1 MEQKEK
7 SQIADIDRSRYD
19 FRYEED
25 ESEYLASGITP
36 EIINEISDEKNDP
49 DWMRE
54 FRLKSLG
61 IYAKTP
67 MVEWGPS
74 IEGLDVDNIV
84 TYIRQKNRMNTD
96 WDAVPDDIK
105 ETFEKLGIP
114 KAVASSNGPGA
125 IRAYLTGAGIAGRF
139 DQVISGNDCARS
151 KPEPDIFLLAA
162 ERLGVPPEACLVVED
177 SPSGVRAGRAAG
189 MTVCMIPDL
198 APFTEE
204 LRPCCDWVLPSLKEL
219 ADALERGGM
228 PEKPEAQNG

>member
-1 MEQKEK
+1 MIRAVIFDMDGVLTDSERLGVAITCEAGREMGFEILESAVMKTLGITWAA
-7 SQIADIDRSRYD
+7 SVGL
-19 FRYEED
+19 YEE
-25 ESEYLASGITP
+25 
-36 EIINEISDEKNDP
+36 
-49 DWMRE
+49 E
-54 FRLKSLG
+54 F
-61 IYAKTP
+61 P
-67 MVEWGPS
+67 
-74 IEGLDVDNIV
+74 GLDVPKMFGRVRERLVSLGQEGKMPLKPGVHRILD
-84 TYIRQKNRMNTD
+84 TL
-96 WDAVPDDIK
+96 
-105 ETFEKLGIP
+105 EKLGIP

-139 DQVISGNDCARS
+139 DQVISGNDCAKS
-151 KPEPDIFLLAA
+151 KPAPDIFLLAA